1 MKTTNTTIIS
11 TTETKGN
18 CRPVICVETN
28 TFFPSIMDAARFYN
42 TKGVN
47 IVNVLKGRQRT
58 TRGLSF
64 RYAED
69 CIPCENCK
77 IATAKHDD
85 LAELKR
91 KAAAYDAIMAQ
102 REMTHRLAD
111 LKTKRDKIE
120 TEIKNLEQ
128 QLKSLGGIL

>member
-28 TFFPSIMDAARFYN
+28 AFFPSITDAARFYN

-69 CIPCENCK
+69 CIPCENCE

-91 KAAAYDAIMAQ
+91 KAAAYDAIVARRKAEDELGTLKAQ
-102 REMTHRLAD
+102 
-111 LKTKRDKIE
+111 KDKIE

-128 QLKSLGGIL
+128 QLESLGGIL